1 MTLKEKKLETIA
13 QFKTHDGDTGST
25 EVQVALL
32 TRRIEHL
39 VEHLKKNIKDNH
51 SRRGLLLLVGQRKRL
66 LNYLKRE
73 DAKRFDVL
81 TGSLKLS

>member
-1 MTLKEKKLETIA
+1 MTIKEKKTETIA
-13 QFKTHDGDTGST
+13 EFRTHETDTGST

-39 VEHLKKNIKDNH
+39 VGHLKKNVKDNH

-81 TGSLKLS
+81 TGSLKLQ

>member
-1 MTLKEKKLETIA
+1 MTIKEKKTETIA
-13 QFKTHDGDTGST
+13 EFRTHETDTGST

-39 VEHLKKNIKDNH
+39 VGHLKKNVNH

-81 TGSLKLS
+81 TGSLKLQ